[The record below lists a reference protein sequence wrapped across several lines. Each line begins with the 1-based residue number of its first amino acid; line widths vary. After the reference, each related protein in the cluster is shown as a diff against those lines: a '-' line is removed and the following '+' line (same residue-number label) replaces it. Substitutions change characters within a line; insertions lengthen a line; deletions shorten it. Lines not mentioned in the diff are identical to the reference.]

1 MKGLTLHFL
10 EGPSIKKVGMKSVQI
25 SPQIVS
31 EVNMLLKKSIVINT
45 TDEEGEF
52 ISPIFLRSKSDGTNR
67 VISILQTSTKL
78 WNIATLKWT

>member
-1 MKGLTLHFL
+1 MKGLTLEFL

-31 EVNMLLKKSIVINT
+31 EVNKLLKKSIVINT
-45 TDEEGEF
+45 THEKGEF
-52 ISPIFLRSKSDGTNR
+52 ISPIFLRSKPDGTNR
-67 VISILQTSTKL
+67 VISILQTSNKL